1 MTEPGTP
8 FLVAEISKN
17 WINGQPVN
25 DDPRLLAQIFEAEID
40 GHRHRGYR
48 LHSFQLHQLHR
59 EKAGQA
65 QLVETIVA
73 VFEQIAE
80 AWHE

>member
-1 MTEPGTP
+1 MIEPGTP
-8 FLVAEISKN
+8 FLVAEITKN
-17 WINGQPVN
+17 WINGQSVEG
-25 DDPRLLAQIFEAEID
+25 DDPRRLADVFETTLLEQF
-40 GHRHRGYR
+40 HRGYH

-73 VFEQIAE
+73 VFERMGLR
-80 AWHE
+80 

>member
-8 FLVAEISKN
+8 FIVAEITKN
-17 WINGQPVN
+17 WINGQPVG
-25 DDPRLLAQIFEAEID
+25 DDPRLLAQVFEAVIEVNWQ
-40 GHRHRGYR
+40 RGYR

-65 QLVETIVA
+65 QLVETIIA
-73 VFEQIAE
+73 VFEIDA
-80 AWHE
+80 